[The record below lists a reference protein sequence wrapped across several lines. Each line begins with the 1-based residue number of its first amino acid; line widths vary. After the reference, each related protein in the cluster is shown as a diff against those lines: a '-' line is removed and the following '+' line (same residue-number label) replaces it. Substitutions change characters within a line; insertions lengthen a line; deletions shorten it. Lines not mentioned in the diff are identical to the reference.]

1 MSRIGKH
8 PVELA
13 QGVSATLA
21 DGFISV
27 KGPKGEVRMHVLPK
41 VAIEQDGN
49 VLSFKQLEETRES
62 NANVGTMRAL
72 VADMNKGVSVGF
84 EKKLT
89 SGRRRLPCPGSGRQA
104 QPAARLSR
112 TRSCTRCPPA

>member
-49 VLSFKQLEETRES
+49 VLSFKQLEETV
-62 NANVGTMRAL
+62 NPTP
-72 VADMNKGVSVGF
+72 
-84 EKKLT
+84 T
-89 SGRRRLPCPGSGRQA
+89 S
-104 QPAARLSR
+104 ARCVLSWR
-112 TRSCTRCPPA
+112 I